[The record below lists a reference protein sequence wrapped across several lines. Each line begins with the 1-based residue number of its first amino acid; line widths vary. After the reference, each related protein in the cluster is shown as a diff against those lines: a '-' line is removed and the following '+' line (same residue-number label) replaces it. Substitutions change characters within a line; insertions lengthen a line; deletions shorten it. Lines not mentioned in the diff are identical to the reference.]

1 MSSTTCFLLF
11 LLKCLFSSHTP
22 SLLYHP
28 VSHFVLP
35 FFISLSSSHHHYFE
49 ISHILHLTL
58 YLSLHTI
65 QKIEKKNSKLQEL
78 VEQSLSQIN
87 NLQQK
92 KEVGH
97 SYPQKKILEEG
108 LDPTTIWEEIE
119 KKEKV
124 EMVQE
129 QLLERTREIA
139 ILDAELKKLKEGSEV
154 LARERQELSGRL
166 ASADSVCAMQRE
178 AFQGGT

>member
-1 MSSTTCFLLF
+1 M
-11 LLKCLFSSHTP
+11 
-22 SLLYHP
+22 
-28 VSHFVLP
+28 
-35 FFISLSSSHHHYFE
+35 
-49 ISHILHLTL
+49 
-58 YLSLHTI
+58 
-65 QKIEKKNSKLQEL
+65 QKIEKKNFKLQEL

-97 SYPQKKILEEG
+97 SHPQKKFPEEG

>member
-1 MSSTTCFLLF
+1 M
-11 LLKCLFSSHTP
+11 
-22 SLLYHP
+22 
-28 VSHFVLP
+28 
-35 FFISLSSSHHHYFE
+35 
-49 ISHILHLTL
+49 
-58 YLSLHTI
+58 
-65 QKIEKKNSKLQEL
+65 QKIEKKNFKLQEL

-97 SYPQKKILEEG
+97 SHPQKKIPEEG
-108 LDPTTIWEEIE
+108 LDPTTIWEETE

-129 QLLERTREIA
+129 QLLERTREVA
-139 ILDAELKKLKEGSEV
+139 ILDAELKNYKEGSEV
-154 LARERQELSGRL
+154 LVRERQELTGRL